1 MIARRGS
8 GWLTSTLLLGVCLA
22 LAAFVYVQV
31 QRMVPGPAPSGGG
44 AAGTPPLAALPAQ
57 PSYTMAPAE
66 DFAAILERPLFSP
79 TRRPPAQGVVA
90 AAAPE
95 PELQVTLV
103 GVIISSD
110 EQIAIVRLK
119 DAGRFARL
127 SVGDSFQGWILD
139 SIEPSRVTFRRGDV
153 EEYIELTYEVPPPV
167 QKPKRRKRKKRNQRN
182 QEPVQVL
189 PDTQKN

>member
-8 GWLTSTLLLGVCLA
+8 GWLAATLLLGLCLV

-31 QRMVPGPAPSGGG
+31 QREAPGPAPSGGAG
-44 AAGTPPLAALPAQ
+44 AAPPLAALPDQ
-57 PSYTMAPAE
+57 PSYTMAPLE

-103 GVIISSD
+103 GVIISSE

-119 DAGRFARL
+119 DADRFARL

-139 SIEPSRVTFRRGDV
+139 SIEPSRITFRRGDV
-153 EEYIELTYEVPPPV
+153 EEHIELTYDVPPPV
-167 QKPKRRKRKKRNQRN
+167 QKPKRRKRRQRNQRN
-182 QEPVQVL
+182 QDPAQVQ
-189 PDTQKN
+189 PDTQQN

>member
-8 GWLTSTLLLGVCLA
+8 GWLASTLLLGVCLA

-31 QRMVPGPAPSGGG
+31 LAEAPGPAPSDGGE
-44 AAGTPPLAALPAQ
+44 TPPLAALPAR
-57 PSYTMAPAE
+57 PSYAMAPVE
-66 DFAAILERPLFSP
+66 DFSEILERPLFSP
-79 TRRPPAQGVVA
+79 TRRPPAQGVA
-90 AAAPE
+90 ATAAPE

-103 GVIISSD
+103 GVIISSE

-153 EEYIELTYEVPPPV
+153 EEHIELTYDVPPPV
-167 QKPKRRKRKKRNQRN
+167 QKPKRRKRRERNQPNRN
-182 QEPVQVL
+182 PAQVQ
-189 PDTQKN
+189 PDTQPD

>member
-8 GWLTSTLLLGVCLA
+8 GWLASTLLLGVCLA
-22 LAAFVYVQV
+22 LAVFVYVQV
-31 QRMVPGPAPSGGG
+31 QREVPRPAPSGGG
-44 AAGTPPLAALPAQ
+44 GVTPPLAALPAQ

-79 TRRPPAQGVVA
+79 TRQPPAQGVVA

-95 PELQVTLV
+95 PELEVTLV
-103 GVIISSD
+103 GVIISSE

-119 DAGRFARL
+119 DADRFARL

-139 SIEPSRVTFRRGDV
+139 SIEPSRITFRRGDI
-153 EEYIELTYEVPPPV
+153 EEIIELTYDLPPPV
-167 QKPKRRKRKKRNQRN
+167 QKPKRRKRRQQNQRN
-182 QEPVQVL
+182 QDPVQVQ
-189 PDTQKN
+189 PDTRPN

>member
-8 GWLTSTLLLGVCLA
+8 GWLASTLLLGVCLV
-22 LAAFVYVQV
+22 LAALVYVQA
-31 QRMVPGPAPSGGG
+31 QREAPGPAPSGGG
-44 AAGTPPLAALPAQ
+44 APPPLAALPAQ
-57 PSYTMAPAE
+57 PSYAMAPVE
-66 DFAAILERPLFSP
+66 DFSTILDRPLFSP
-79 TRRPPAQGVVA
+79 TRRPPAQGVVS

-103 GVIISSD
+103 GVIISSE

-119 DAGRFARL
+119 DADRFARL

-153 EEYIELTYEVPPPV
+153 EEHIELTYDVPPPV
-167 QKPKRRKRKKRNQRN
+167 QKRKRRKRRQRNERNQN
-182 QEPVQVL
+182 PAQVQ
-189 PDTQKN
+189 PDTQQN